1 MSSEKSWS
9 NSTNGSIFWS
19 GPSPPGHRPLN
30 CLACGHRFRLQPSG
44 TLTQGE
50 YLPADL
56 APADRAALENIVRHL
71 EVAWNAMDGAAF
83 AAPFAADADFV
94 NIRGEHFR
102 GQAAVAAGHAA
113 IFRTIY
119 AGSTVHFTVEAARL
133 LRPEVALV
141 RVHSMLD
148 APRGPLAGPHGARF
162 SSVLTKE
169 PGGWKIAA
177 FHNTLE
183 AAKAGG

>member
-1 MSSEKSWS
+1 
-9 NSTNGSIFWS
+9 
-19 GPSPPGHRPLN
+19 
-30 CLACGHRFRLQPSG
+30 
-44 TLTQGE
+44 
-50 YLPADL
+50 
-56 APADRAALENIVRHL
+56 
-71 EVAWNAMDGAAF
+71 MDGSAF
-83 AAPFAADADFV
+83 AAPFAAEADFV

-102 GQAAVAAGHAA
+102 GQAAIAAGHAA

-119 AGSTVHFTVEAARL
+119 AGSTNHFTVEGARL

-148 APRGPLAGPHGARF
+148 APRGPLSGRHGARF

-183 AAKAGG
+183 AAKGPTR